1 MVIAGAAAAPCRPR
15 SARYAEKGYPS
26 YKELDGRRAP
36 RWRND
41 GGGRAKNLESWR
53 GRKRGRG
60 VSAEAAAAA
69 AVKVEPAILQVEEA
83 VAQEHG
89 RKRRMTGAA
98 PSVTAVGKAFPL
110 IEDAEEEVA
119 STDGGSD
126 KRGGVGKC
134 WRLRVKETL
143 RAFSRNYLHFVQEE
157 QRRAESVRQNLKAF
171 KLLKRQIPGEYGRT
185 MTLAMQHVNR
195 GPNGSNRGHKPKGC
209 NSQANGNYQEAKR
222 ASKRPDLK
230 ALKKAWIEVG
240 DQFYSRAEMVA
251 LGIHSHW
258 LKGIDYMG
266 TEYQDEKGCED
277 FTFPLATC
285 IVLSGVYEDDL
296 DNANEIIY
304 TGQGGNNL
312 LGNRQQITAQKLLCG
327 NLALKLPFHPDPVD
341 LTARIMV
348 NPVRVIRGHVEKSS
362 YSGKVYTYDGLY
374 KVVGYWPQKGV
385 QGHLVFKYRLK
396 RLEGQPPL
404 TTSQVLFTRG
414 NVPMPIP
421 ELPGLVC
428 ADISNG
434 QENFPIPA
442 TNLVD
447 NPPVPP
453 SGFVYSKSLQIPEH
467 IKIPIDKIG
476 CNCSGDCSTSEHCL
490 CAKRNGSDLP
500 YVSTQRKDANRTGSK
515 HNSVGRLVEPKAVIY
530 ECGTKTSQQGLKYR
544 LEVFKTE
551 AKGWGVRTWDTI
563 LPGALICEYTGV
575 LRRTT
580 EVEGFLEN
588 NYIFD
593 IDCLQTIKG
602 LDGREQRAGSELHI
616 ASLNSE
622 HDLEASQAPEYCID
636 AGSVGNIARFINHS
650 CQPNLFIQ
658 CVLSSHSDVK
668 LAKIMLFAADTI
680 PPFQELS
687 YDYGYHL
694 DSVTGA
700 DGQIVKLAC
709 HCGTP
714 DCRKRL
720 Y

>member
-26 YKELDGRRAP
+26 YAEPDSRRAP

-41 GGGRAKNLESWR
+41 GGGRANHPESRR
-53 GRKRGRG
+53 GRKRGHG
-60 VSAEAAAAA
+60 VSAEAA

-89 RKRRMTGAA
+89 RKRRLTGAA
-98 PSVTAVGKAFPL
+98 ANVTAVGKAFPL
-110 IEDAEEEVA
+110 IEDAEDEVA
-119 STDGGSD
+119 STGGGAD
-126 KRGGVGKC
+126 ERGGGKS

-143 RAFSRNYLHFVQEE
+143 RAFSSNYLHFVQEE
-157 QRRAESVRQNLKAF
+157 QRRAEFVMQDLKAF
-171 KLLKRQIPGEYGRT
+171 KLLKRQIPSEYGRT
-185 MTLAMQHVNR
+185 MTLAKQHVKR
-195 GPNGSNRGHKPKGC
+195 GPNGSTRGRKPKGC
-209 NSQANGNYQEAKR
+209 NNQVNDNYQEAKR

-230 ALKKAWIEVG
+230 ALKKMQESGAVLYREKMIGHLPGIDVG

-266 TEYQDEKGCED
+266 MKYRDKKGCED

-312 LGNRQQITAQKLLCG
+312 LGNRRQITAQTLLYG
-327 NLALKLPFHPDPVD
+327 NLALKNSKDNG
-341 LTARIMV
+341 

-374 KVVGYWPQKGV
+374 KVVGCWAEKGV

-414 NVPMPIP
+414 NVPMPIS

-428 ADISNG
+428 TDISNG

-453 SGFVYSKSLQIPEH
+453 SGFMYSKSLQIPEH

-500 YVSTQRKDANRTGSK
+500 YVSTQRKNANRNGSK
-515 HNSVGRLVEPKAVIY
+515 HNSV
-530 ECGTKTSQQGLKYR
+530 
-544 LEVFKTE
+544 
-551 AKGWGVRTWDTI
+551 
-563 LPGALICEYTGV
+563 
-575 LRRTT
+575 
-580 EVEGFLEN
+580 
-588 NYIFD
+588 
-593 IDCLQTIKG
+593 
-602 LDGREQRAGSELHI
+602 
-616 ASLNSE
+616 
-622 HDLEASQAPEYCID
+622 
-636 AGSVGNIARFINHS
+636 
-650 CQPNLFIQ
+650 
-658 CVLSSHSDVK
+658 
-668 LAKIMLFAADTI
+668 
-680 PPFQELS
+680 
-687 YDYGYHL
+687 
-694 DSVTGA
+694 
-700 DGQIVKLAC
+700 
-709 HCGTP
+709 
-714 DCRKRL
+714 
-720 Y
+720 